1 MLWTQSRLSHHI
13 ARMERRGLVT
23 REQDPS
29 DGRGAVVVLT
39 EAGHRTIV
47 QAAPAH
53 VESVR
58 RHLIDLLSDEQID
71 VLGTVA
77 DTVLHHLARL
87 DAQG

>member
-1 MLWTQSRLSHHI
+1 VSDSPLRVAIITGS
-13 ARMERRGLVT
+13 T
-23 REQDPS
+23 RE
-29 DGRGAVVVLT
+29 GRFGPTVARWFVT
-39 EAGHRTIV
+39 QARTIV